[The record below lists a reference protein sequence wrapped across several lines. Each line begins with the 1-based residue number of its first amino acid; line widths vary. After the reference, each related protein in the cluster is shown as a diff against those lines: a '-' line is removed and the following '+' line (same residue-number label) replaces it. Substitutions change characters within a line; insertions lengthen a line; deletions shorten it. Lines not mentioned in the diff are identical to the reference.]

1 MALYS
6 ENQIRNWYA
15 EFRNLKKYIDKISY
29 YDRIF
34 GIIPFDFP
42 DFDPQLK
49 FLLDRDQTED
59 LIDILKRERNN
70 PGLTEK
76 RFMYREPVIFNI
88 SPANSN
94 SAVYSHYILSSFL
107 SRSPE
112 FAEWIR
118 KNKTAEKPIEAQ
130 LDEANGLVNK
140 IEWTLHNDYDKTFR
154 LQFLSVFYKG
164 FSDAFTNSLAR
175 PDKKRKFIELF
186 LYAQGIIYSNYVTS
200 LKAALYKERNPA
212 EFLQS
217 HHLDLQGKLELL
229 VELGVVEFLKN
240 RYSAMDPVSFARKLA
255 EVLCIIMG
263 EEADQ
268 TELVLKIL
276 TEQEGQ
282 ISNPENKK
290 LLPVVHRNIQHF
302 FAMK

>member
-1 MALYS
+1 
-6 ENQIRNWYA
+6 
-15 EFRNLKKYIDKISY
+15 
-29 YDRIF
+29 
-34 GIIPFDFP
+34 
-42 DFDPQLK
+42 
-49 FLLDRDQTED
+49 
-59 LIDILKRERNN
+59 
-70 PGLTEK
+70 
-76 RFMYREPVIFNI
+76 
-88 SPANSN
+88 
-94 SAVYSHYILSSFL
+94 
-107 SRSPE
+107 
-112 FAEWIR
+112 
-118 KNKTAEKPIEAQ
+118 
-130 LDEANGLVNK
+130 
-140 IEWTLHNDYDKTFR
+140 
-154 LQFLSVFYKG
+154 
-164 FSDAFTNSLAR
+164 
-175 PDKKRKFIELF
+175 
-186 LYAQGIIYSNYVTS
+186 